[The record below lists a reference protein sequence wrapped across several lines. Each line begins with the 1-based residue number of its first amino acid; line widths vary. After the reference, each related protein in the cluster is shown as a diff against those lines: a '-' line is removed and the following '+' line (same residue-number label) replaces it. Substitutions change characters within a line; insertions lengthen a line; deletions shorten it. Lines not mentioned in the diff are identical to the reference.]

1 MCTES
6 NSCICLLFLLILTPS
21 SMLPLR
27 RQWLAA
33 FHLSNPSFLSV
44 CHHPPSLIF
53 FIAHRSSL
61 VVVIHPTPGQPS
73 LILPSSRPLSCIS
86 LLPPYE
92 AKSLPYLVGLHTFN
106 SGDLSLDRGTSL
118 AEGKFGFYSP
128 KFASPEPAPPE
139 QHPTVSSDEG
149 DLADPGNQLANDS
162 VMECSHNVTCFPS
175 YSPH

>member
-1 MCTES
+1 MLERSCKATREMS
-6 NSCICLLFLLILTPS
+6 WAIVKFGLGLQEQTTPSDPPASRECVHSCICLLFLLILTPS

-61 VVVIHPTPGQPS
+61 VVVIHPTPGQSS

-86 LLPPYE
+86 RLSPYE

-106 SGDLSLDRGTSL
+106 SGDLSLDPIQRYL
-118 AEGKFGFYSP
+118 
-128 KFASPEPAPPE
+128 
-139 QHPTVSSDEG
+139 VS
-149 DLADPGNQLANDS
+149 
-162 VMECSHNVTCFPS
+162 
-175 YSPH
+175 